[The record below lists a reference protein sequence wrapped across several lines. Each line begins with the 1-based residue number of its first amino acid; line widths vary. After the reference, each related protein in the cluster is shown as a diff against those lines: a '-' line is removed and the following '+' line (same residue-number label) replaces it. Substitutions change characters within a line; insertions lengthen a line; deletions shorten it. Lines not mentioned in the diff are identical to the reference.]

1 MIIVKLTGG
10 LGNQMFQ
17 YAAARRLA
25 DLRETVL
32 KLDLTILQS
41 IQSDRTPRAYELKN
55 LNISAAI
62 ATPQEIADIT
72 GLETS
77 WRKSILRRF
86 NRMLDMKKA
95 RPRIIRERHF
105 HFDPEIL
112 NTPDNS
118 YLEGYWQSERYFM
131 DVSDLLQKEFT
142 FKLPLSGANLTLA
155 QEIEAVNSISL
166 HVRRGDYVSNKVVI
180 NKHGVCSLDY
190 YRCCV
195 ANLIDKVADPHF
207 YIFSDDPEWVRE
219 NISLPFKVTFVRN
232 NGIDKGYEDLRLMSL
247 CRHNIIANSTLSW
260 WGAWLNMNPG
270 KIVFAPQN
278 WFADTSIDTSDL
290 IPEKWIKL

>member
-25 DLRETVL
+25 ELREAVL

-41 IQSDRTPRAYELKN
+41 IQLDRTPRAYELKY
-55 LNISAAI
+55 LNISADV

-72 GLETS
+72 KFDTS
-77 WRKSILRRF
+77 WRESILRRF
-86 NRMLDMKKA
+86 NRMLDVGKI
-95 RPRIIRERHF
+95 RPQVIRERHF
-105 HFDPEIL
+105 NFDPEVL
-112 NTPDNS
+112 YATDNS
-118 YLEGYWQSERYFM
+118 YLEGYWQSEKYFM
-131 DVSDLLQKEFT
+131 DISDLLQNEFT
-142 FKLPLSGANLTLA
+142 FKFPLSGANLALA

-166 HVRRGDYVSNKVVI
+166 HVRRGDYVSNKVTV

-190 YRCCV
+190 YRRCV
-195 ANLIDKVADPHF
+195 ASLIEKVADPHF
-207 YIFSDDPEWVRE
+207 YIFSDDPKWVRE
-219 NISLPFKVTFVRN
+219 NISLPFQVTFVRN

-260 WGAWLNMNPG
+260 WGAWLNLNPG

-290 IPEKWIKL
+290 IPEKWIKI